1 MDLNSKRKQIRA
13 AYFPS
18 LGLLIMSILG
28 LIGFAMLY
36 STKIFKVNNLTMFF
50 DCISKYGME
59 LIMGSFFFFTFIFC
73 WLIFF

>member
-36 STKIFKVNNLTMFF
+36 
-50 DCISKYGME
+50 
-59 LIMGSFFFFTFIFC
+59 
-73 WLIFF
+73 